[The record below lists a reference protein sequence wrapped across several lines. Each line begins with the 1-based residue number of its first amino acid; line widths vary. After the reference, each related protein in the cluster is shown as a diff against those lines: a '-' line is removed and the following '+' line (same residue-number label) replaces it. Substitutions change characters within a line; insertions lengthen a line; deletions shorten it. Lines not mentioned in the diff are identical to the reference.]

1 MVTDELLT
9 PKQVAQELGVSV
21 QTLAVWRC
29 ESRYD
34 LRYIKVG
41 ACVRYKRSD
50 LERFLNA
57 ASSDSTKGRRGNL
70 R

>member
-1 MVTDELLT
+1 MVADELLT
-9 PKQVAQELGVSV
+9 PKQVAHELGVSV

-29 ESRYD
+29 ERRYN

-50 LERFLNA
+50 VERFLEAA
-57 ASSDSTKGRRGNL
+57 ASDNTKGRRGNV